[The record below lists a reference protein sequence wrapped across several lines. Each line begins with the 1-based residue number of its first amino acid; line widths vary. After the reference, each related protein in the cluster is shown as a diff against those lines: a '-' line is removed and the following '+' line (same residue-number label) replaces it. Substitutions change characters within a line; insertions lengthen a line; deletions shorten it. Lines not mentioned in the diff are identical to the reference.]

1 MAADATGAIE
11 LLTASTNTIHT
22 PHGWT
27 PDGHTLLF
35 TEFKSYGQ
43 QTIAAIDPGRPD
55 TLRRVLDGRFAQ
67 LRPQISPDGRW
78 LAYQS
83 DESGHFEIYVRPWP
97 DVNAGRW
104 QVSTGGGTTPRW
116 ARSGRE
122 LFFFDGRGIAATP
135 VHPAPTFQVGRPIRL
150 FEISPFGSRL
160 GPDFDVTPDGTRFLM
175 IRAAA
180 DTPSSRV
187 RLVIVQNWIR
197 ELLEKTGRS
206 GLPAPAR

>member
-1 MAADATGAIE
+1 M
-11 LLTASTNTIHT
+11 
-22 PHGWT
+22 
-27 PDGHTLLF
+27 
-35 TEFKSYGQ
+35 
-43 QTIAAIDPGRPD
+43 
-55 TLRRVLDGRFAQ
+55 
-67 LRPQISPDGRW
+67 
-78 LAYQS
+78 
-83 DESGHFEIYVRPWP
+83 
-97 DVNAGRW
+97 
-104 QVSTGGGTTPRW
+104 STGGGTTPRW

-122 LFFFDGRGIAATP
+122 LFFFDGRGIAAAP
-135 VHPAPTFQVGRPIRL
+135 VQPAATFQVGRPIRL
-150 FEISPFGSRL
+150 FEASPFGSRL